1 MSKYTTELRYICESL
16 AGDTESA
23 DGNNVE
29 VIILRSIPHI
39 FTSTINIVDE
49 NTTHNFKRDFLRH
62 FYFREIGF
70 ETFGLFKVRL
80 NEKLV
85 LNQDYYSKLIL
96 AQLKLEE
103 PDKTGTKIKK
113 GHKKDAQNEERKG
126 TNIDTI
132 KNNEI
137 SKFSDT
143 PQGGL
148 SGLLNDTY
156 LTTATNNTADNK
168 NTHTID
174 EINKNTVDNNY
185 EETETGVSESMADL
199 VIKYENAIKSAEL
212 QIFNDLEE
220 LFMGV
225 W

>member
-23 DGNNVE
+23 EGNNVE

-39 FTSTINIVDE
+39 FSSTINIVDKE
-49 NTTHNFKRDFLRH
+49 TTHKFKCDFLRH

-80 NEKLV
+80 HEKLV

-96 AQLKLEE
+96 AQLKLDE
-103 PDKTGTKIKK
+103 PDKTGIKIKK
-113 GHKKDAQNEERKG
+113 GHKKDKQDEKRKG
-126 TNIDTI
+126 TNTDTI

-148 SGLLNDTY
+148 NGLLNDTY
-156 LTTATNNTADNK
+156 LTNATNNTADNK
-168 NTHTID
+168 NTHVID
-174 EINKNTVDNNY
+174 ETHENIIDNDY
-185 EETETGVSESMADL
+185 EETETGVSEGMADL

-212 QIFNDLEE
+212 QIFNDMED